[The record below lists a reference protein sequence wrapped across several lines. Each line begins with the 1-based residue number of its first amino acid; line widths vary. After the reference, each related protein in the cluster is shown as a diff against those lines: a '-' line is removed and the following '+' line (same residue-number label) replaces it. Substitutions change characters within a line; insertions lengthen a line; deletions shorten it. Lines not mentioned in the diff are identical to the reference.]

1 MASVTTLRLQQI
13 EGSKLYDA
21 LVTIPVI
28 MWFTLCLMNQIPSLI
43 EDLGAVSSA
52 TLGPAVLTGLLARA
66 AAVIF
71 AVLWIVLLVVRR
83 TPKAKAEGLLPR
95 VAALAGG
102 FLGIGI
108 VLLPPHELSPTF
120 NAISAALILAG
131 TIFSIYA
138 IIRLGRSVSIMAE
151 ARRLVTDGPYA
162 VIRHPLY
169 LGEAVALLGLT
180 LQYLSAWALL
190 LLGLQLAFQFLR
202 MSNEEQVLSRTFP
215 EYRAYMQRT
224 ARLIPGVY

>member
-131 TIFSIYA
+131 TIFSFYA

>member
-1 MASVTTLRLQQI
+1 MASVTTLRLQRI
-13 EGSKLYDA
+13 EESKLYDA

-28 MWFTLCLMNQIPSLI
+28 MWFTLCLMNQVPSLI
-43 EDLGAVSSA
+43 DDLGAVSRA
-52 TLGPAVLTGLLARA
+52 TLDPAVLTGLLARA
-66 AAVIF
+66 AAIIF

-83 TPKAKAEGLLPR
+83 TPKAKAEGVLPR

-108 VLLPPHELSPTF
+108 VLLPSHELSPAF
-120 NAISAALILAG
+120 NAISAALIFAG